1 MISKR
6 IVQGTAVL
14 AIACAAAAQDV
25 PLSYVA
31 APAVYKLLAE
41 DGNFRVIL
49 ATWQP
54 GQKDVQHS
62 HSAAAVYRLTDCTS
76 RLFGADGKVIGE
88 GSAKAG
94 STVLQNMISA
104 HSVENIGTSEC
115 RILLVERK

>member
-1 MISKR
+1 MISK
-6 IVQGTAVL
+6 QFALGAAALSL
-14 AIACAAAAQDV
+14 ACSAAAQDA
-25 PLSYVA
+25 PLSYLA

-41 DGNFRVIL
+41 DANFRVIL

-62 HSAAAVYRLTDCTS
+62 HSATAAYRLTDCST
-76 RLFGADGKVIGE
+76 RATGADGKVLGE

-94 STVLQNMISA
+94 TAALQGTINS
-104 HSVENIGTSEC
+104 HSLENIGTAEC